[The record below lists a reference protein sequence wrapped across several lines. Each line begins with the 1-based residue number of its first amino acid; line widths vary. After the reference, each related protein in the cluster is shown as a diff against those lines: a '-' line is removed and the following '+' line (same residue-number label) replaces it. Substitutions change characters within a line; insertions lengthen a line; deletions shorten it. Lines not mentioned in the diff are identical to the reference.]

1 MIAIQYSGACLKMKP
16 DTGIRAGGREA
27 QGQNNR
33 FLAEKFGLK
42 AILRQPKKALLFL
55 VLLATVV
62 TLLTLVL
69 CVYHAVSGYL
79 AECNDYYHTIAELE
93 YFGRDYPSAHAVDP
107 AMASSLLE
115 NEDAL
120 DQLLTLPGVIQFDQE
135 DALLGVIPG
144 IRRKDWQVFDKD
156 AAVIIV
162 TIGPWERANNAYSAL
177 ITGAPFAWGD
187 VLEKIT
193 YINLEEGTLQLDEQY
208 VLCGHFIESA
218 NNLLLFQPEDTPIG
232 TGDSEQLLPG
242 WQYLGDDVLPE
253 DSPYRSLA
261 QVLKNRNN
269 GYRVNP
275 VTDLETLRPWQQ
287 GELKLLDGGR
297 MFSAEDYA
305 ADAKVCIIS
314 NLLSTVAELSVGDT
328 IDLSLNDCRN
338 LIYSSWTEDLAPE
351 ETYTIVGIY
360 YRTSEHPDTIYIPRS
375 TPNAV
380 IGMTTG
386 YTLGQFRLDNDLAE
400 TFHQQAQE
408 LLPAGYRLTVYDE
421 GYGAVAGP
429 YKELKNLTLLFLLI
443 CLLVVPGVLALY
455 SYLFISRRREDAL
468 LQRALGVGS
477 RHALRGFLA
486 ASLAITLP
494 AAIIGLLAGR
504 MLEGRVLD
512 YIRVLAENLGA
523 VDTRFSSAN
532 LFTVR
537 HLAFQ
542 PVTAGSVYLLAAALF
557 FAFVFLFTTAF
568 SMDAVHEKKPRK
580 KKKPRAVHGHTSRLS
595 GRLKYALL
603 SIRRGGMRTLA
614 VLLLCAVI
622 AAFLGLLT
630 SASDQYDAQLQEIRE
645 STVIRGYA
653 TDYFGRYL
661 NGMVITARNVQ
672 SLIDAGLTE
681 TVSLTWQVSNLR
693 FLGIS
698 RTADGTVNE
707 IAEPFIP
714 IDGFAVETLLYKL
727 SKEPKWIATNSITGS
742 PNFYYDSNPVITWLS
757 GYDESCLTASDAD
770 LCVLP
775 ESLMER
781 DGIQLGDTVRYLA
794 WVDDED
800 EPFVLYDFLI
810 AGSYVLTYGDE
821 VIYTPLSI
829 NFPVGAEQTP
839 AVERVY
845 LPERAWTGS
854 YDTWWTGIRLNRFT
868 FRSMIFTLRST
879 AELDHLRDALQTVPF
894 EEAGSHSSVRD
905 FVVIDDADYISAV
918 QGMQRQIRYMNALFI
933 CLYAAVMLI
942 GAVGAYLLQN
952 SRKPEIAL
960 MRALGVGSVRITLT
974 FLFEQFALSVI
985 GVLLGTLCWRTASG
999 GTNALFLWLIGAYE
1013 LCWMTGSSI
1022 RIGRALRQKAQE
1034 LLTEPE

>member
-1 MIAIQYSGACLKMKP
+1 MNQNGGDK
-16 DTGIRAGGREA
+16 AGERET
-27 QGQNNR
+27 QGPKNR
-33 FLAEKFGLK
+33 FLAETFGLK
-42 AILRQPKKALLFL
+42 TILRQPKKALLFL
-55 VLLATVV
+55 VLLASVV
-62 TLLTLVL
+62 TLLSLVL

-79 AECNDYYHTIAELE
+79 AECDDYYHTIAELE
-93 YFGRDYPSAHAVDP
+93 YFGRDYPDSHAADP

-115 NEDAL
+115 NADAL
-120 DQLLTLPGVIQFDQE
+120 QALATLPGVKQFDQE

-144 IRRKDWQVFDKD
+144 VRRKDWQVFDKD

-162 TIGPWERANNAYSAL
+162 RIGPWERANNAYSAI
-177 ITGAPFAWGD
+177 ITDAPFAWGD
-187 VLEKIT
+187 MLEKIT
-193 YINLEEGTLQLDEQY
+193 YINLEEGALKLDERY
-208 VLCGHFIESA
+208 VLCGHFIESS
-218 NNLLLFQPEDTPIG
+218 NNLLLFQPEDTAIETDG
-232 TGDSEQLLPG
+232 GERMLSG
-242 WQYLGDDVLPE
+242 WQVLGEGGLPE

-261 QVLKNRNN
+261 SVLKNRNN
-269 GYRVNP
+269 GYRVSP
-275 VTDLETLRPWQQ
+275 VTDLATLRPWQQ

-297 MFSAEDYA
+297 LFTAVEYA
-305 ADAKVCIIS
+305 TDAKVCVIS
-314 NLLSTVAELSVGDT
+314 NLLSTVAGLSVGDT
-328 IDLSLNDCRN
+328 IRLSLNDCQN
-338 LIYSSWTEDLAPE
+338 LPYSSWVETLAPE
-351 ETYTIVGIY
+351 EAYTVVGIY
-360 YRTSEHPDTIYIPRS
+360 SRTADHPDTLYIPRS
-375 TPNAV
+375 KPNTAV
-380 IGMTTG
+380 GMTTG

-400 TFHQQAQE
+400 TFHQQAQS

-429 YKELKNLTLLFLLI
+429 YKELKSLTLLFLLV

-468 LQRALGVGS
+468 LQRALGVKS
-477 RHALRGFLA
+477 AHALRGFLA
-486 ASLAITLP
+486 ASLAVTLP
-494 AAIIGLLAGR
+494 AALTGLLAGR
-504 MLEGRVLD
+504 MLEGRVLT
-512 YIRVLAENLGA
+512 YIRALAETLGA
-523 VDTRFSSAN
+523 ADTRFSSAN

-557 FAFVFLFTTAF
+557 FLFVLLFTAAF
-568 SMDAVHEKKPRK
+568 SLDAVRERKPRK
-580 KKKPRAVHGHTSRLS
+580 KKKPRVVRGHTSRLS

-603 SIRRGGMRTLA
+603 SMRRGGMRTLA

-630 SASDQYDAQLQEIRE
+630 SASDRYAAQLEEIRE
-645 STVIRGYA
+645 NTVIRGYA

-661 NGMVITARNVQ
+661 NGMVVTARNAQ

-698 RTADGTVNE
+698 RTADGT
-707 IAEPFIP
+707 IAEIPEPFMP
-714 IDGFAVETLLYKL
+714 TEGFAVETLLYKL
-727 SKEPKWIATNSITGS
+727 SKEPKWIATNSIGGS
-742 PNFYYDSNPVITWLS
+742 PAFYYDSDPTIHWLS
-757 GYDESCLTASDAD
+757 GYDEGCLTASDAG

-781 DGIQLGDTVRYLA
+781 DGIQLGDTVRYMA
-794 WVDDED
+794 WVDDAD
-800 EPFVLYDFLI
+800 APFVLYDFLV

-829 NFPVGAEQTP
+829 NFPVGTEP
-839 AVERVY
+839 APAPERAY
-845 LPERAWTGS
+845 DPGRAWTGS
-854 YDTWWTGIRLNRFT
+854 YDTRWTGIRLNRFT
-868 FRSMIFTLRST
+868 FRSMIFTLRS
-879 AELDHLRDALQTVPF
+879 AENLDSLRDALEAVPF
-894 EEAGSHSSVRD
+894 EEAGSHSGIRD
-905 FVVIDDADYISAV
+905 FAVIDDADYVSAV

-974 FLFEQFALSVI
+974 FLFEQFALSAA
-985 GVLLGTLCWRTASG
+985 GVALGALCWRASG
-999 GTNALFLWLIGAYE
+999 GGTNTLLLWLAGAYE
-1013 LCWMTGSSI
+1013 FCWMAGSSI
-1022 RIGRALRQKAQE
+1022 RIFRALRQKAQD

>member
-1 MIAIQYSGACLKMKP
+1 MKP
-16 DTGIRAGGREA
+16 DTGNRAGGRET
-27 QGQNNR
+27 QGRKNR
-33 FLAEKFGLK
+33 FLAESFGLK
-42 AILRQPKKALLFL
+42 IILRQPKKALLFL
-55 VLLATVV
+55 VLLATIV

-79 AECNDYYHTIAELE
+79 TECDDYYHTIAELE
-93 YFGRDYPSAHAVDP
+93 YFGSDYPSAHAVDP

-115 NEDAL
+115 NADAL

-162 TIGPWERANNAYSAL
+162 QIGPWERANNAYSAL
-177 ITGAPFAWGD
+177 ITDAPFAWGD

-193 YINLEEGTLQLDEQY
+193 YINLEEGALRLDERY
-208 VLCGHFIESA
+208 VLCGHFIESS
-218 NNLLLFQPEDTPIG
+218 NNLLLFQPEDTLVG
-232 TGDSEQLLPG
+232 TDGSGQTLSG
-242 WQYLGDDVLPE
+242 WQYLGEDELPA
-253 DSPYRSLA
+253 DSPYRALA

-275 VTDLETLRPWQQ
+275 VTDLATLRPWQQ

-297 MFSAEDYA
+297 LFTAEEYGT
-305 ADAKVCIIS
+305 DAKVCVIS
-314 NLLSTVAELSVGDT
+314 NILSTIADLSVGDT
-328 IDLSLNDCRN
+328 IQMSLNDCDN

-351 ETYTIVGIY
+351 EPYTIIGIY
-360 YRTSEHPDTIYIPRS
+360 YRTSEHPDTLYIPRS
-375 TPNAV
+375 APNAV

-400 TFHQQAQE
+400 SFHQQAQE

-429 YKELKNLTLLFLLI
+429 YKELKNLSLLFLLI

-477 RHALRGFLA
+477 AHALRGFLA

-494 AAIIGLLAGR
+494 AAMIGLLAGR
-504 MLEGRVLD
+504 LLEGRVLN
-512 YIRVLAENLGA
+512 YIRVLAETLGMT
-523 VDTRFSSAN
+523 DTRFSSAN

-542 PVTAGSVYLLAAALF
+542 PVTAGIVYVLAAVLF
-557 FAFVFLFTTAF
+557 FAFVLLFTAAF
-568 SMDAVHEKKPRK
+568 SLDAVHEKKPRK
-580 KKKPRAVHGHTSRLS
+580 HKKPRTVHGHTSRLS

-630 SASDQYDAQLQEIRE
+630 SASDQYAAQLDEVRE
-645 STVIRGYA
+645 NTVIRGYA

-661 NGMVITARNVQ
+661 NGMVVTAKKVQ

-693 FLGIS
+693 FLGVS
-698 RTADGTVNE
+698 RAADGTSAE
-707 IAEPFIP
+707 IPEPFIP
-714 IDGFAVETLLYKL
+714 TDGFAVETLLYKL
-727 SKEPKWIATNSITGS
+727 SKEPKWIATNSISGS
-742 PNFYYDSNPVITWLS
+742 PAFYYDNDPTIIWLS

-794 WVDDED
+794 WTDDED
-800 EPFVLYDFLI
+800 APFVLYDFLV
-810 AGSYVLTYGDE
+810 AGSYVLTYGDA
-821 VIYTPLSI
+821 VIYTPLGI
-829 NFPVGAEQTP
+829 NFPIGAEPSP
-839 AVERVY
+839 AVERAY
-845 LPERAWTGS
+845 LPERAWAGS

-868 FRSMIFTLRST
+868 FRSMIFTLRSA
-879 AELDHLRDALQTVPF
+879 AELDLLRDALEAVPF

-905 FVVIDDADYISAV
+905 FAVIDDADYISAV

-974 FLFEQFALSVI
+974 FLFEQFFLSAI
-985 GVLLGTLCWRTASG
+985 GVLLGVLCWRATG
-999 GTNALFLWLIGAYE
+999 GGANALLLWLIGAYE

-1022 RIGRALRQKAQE
+1022 RIFRALRQKAQE